1 MSESR
6 PAAIGARFLLERVL
20 SAAQSRVVWGKV
32 SSSVGT
38 QGLRGGDGA
47 AGAGVGTQRW
57 RTGAPGQRAGPDPEG
72 L

>member
-6 PAAIGARFLLERVL
+6 PAALGARFLLERVL

-38 QGLRGGDGA
+38 QGLRGETVLLELAWGHSG
-47 AGAGVGTQRW
+47 GELGRL
-57 RTGAPGQRAGPDPEG
+57 QRAGPDPEG
-72 L
+72 P